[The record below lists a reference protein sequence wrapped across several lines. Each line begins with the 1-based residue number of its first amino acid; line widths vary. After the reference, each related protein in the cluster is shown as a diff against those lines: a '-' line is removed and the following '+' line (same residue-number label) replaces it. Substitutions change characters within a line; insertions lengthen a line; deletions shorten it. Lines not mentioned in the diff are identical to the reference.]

1 MSELPRRKEMN
12 QMPTGL
18 QKLLVLVALT
28 VAAFTV
34 VAQEAKTPKMQAEDD
49 AAIRE
54 NVKQMESGWNT
65 KSGATYA
72 RPFAKDADFVVING
86 THVQGHEA
94 IEKGSQRIFDTIFKN
109 TTVSLTV
116 KQIRF
121 LRPDVAVV
129 HVSGHRDAPEAERLN
144 AMIVLVMTKE
154 GGQWKIASFQNTEVT
169 GPPPSK

>member
-1 MSELPRRKEMN
+1 MKRPNRIQTILP
-12 QMPTGL
+12 L
-18 QKLLVLVALT
+18 FFLT
-28 VAAFTV
+28 LCAFPL
-34 VAQEAKTPKMQAEDD
+34 VAQEAKSPKAKAEDE

-54 NVKQMESGWNT
+54 NVKQMESGWNA

-72 RPFAKDADFVVING
+72 KPFAEDADFVVING
-86 THVQGHEA
+86 MHIQGHEA
-94 IEKGSQRIFDTIFKN
+94 IEKSHQRIFDTIFKN

-129 HVSGHRDAPEAERLN
+129 HVNGHRDAPEAERDLVGD
-144 AMIVLVMTKE
+144 ATMVMVMTKE
-154 GGQWKIASFQNTEVT
+154 GAQWKIASFQNTWVT

>member
-1 MSELPRRKEMN
+1 MKR
-12 QMPTGL
+12 MPIEF
-18 QKLLVLVALT
+18 QRLVALFALT
-28 VAAFTV
+28 VCAFTV
-34 VAQEAKTPKMQAEDD
+34 GAQEPNTPKTQADD
-49 AAIRE
+49 EAAIRE

-65 KSGATYA
+65 KSGAAYA

-86 THVQGHEA
+86 MHIQGHEA
-94 IEKGSQRIFDTIFKN
+94 IEKNHQRIFDTIFKN
-109 TTVSLTV
+109 TTVSLTA

-129 HVSGHRDAPEAERLN
+129 HVSGHRDAPEAERKLVMD
-144 AMIVLVMTKE
+144 ATMVMVMTKE